1 MMPMNISGVIVR
13 ARPENVAAVRK
24 RLAAI
29 DGVDVHAATEDGRLI
44 VTVEEESDRLLA
56 DAVLRLNSVPGVLAA
71 SMVYHQYDDEEVR

>member
-1 MMPMNISGVIVR
+1 MNISGVIVR

>member
-1 MMPMNISGVIVR
+1 MNISGVIVR
-13 ARPENVAAVRK
+13 VRPENVAAVRK

>member
-1 MMPMNISGVIVR
+1 MNISGVIVR
-13 ARPENVAAVRK
+13 ARPENVGAVRK
-24 RLAAI
+24 RLAGI

-56 DAVLRLNSVPGVLAA
+56 DAVLRLSGVPGVLAA

>member
-1 MMPMNISGVIVR
+1 MNISGVIVR
-13 ARPENVAAVRK
+13 VRPENVAAVRK

-56 DAVLRLNSVPGVLAA
+56 DAVLRLNGVPGVLAA